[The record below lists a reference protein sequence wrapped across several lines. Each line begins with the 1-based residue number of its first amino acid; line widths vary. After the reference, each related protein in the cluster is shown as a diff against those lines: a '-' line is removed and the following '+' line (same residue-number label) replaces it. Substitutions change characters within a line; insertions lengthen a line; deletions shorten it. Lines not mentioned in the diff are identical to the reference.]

1 MISCNLNHQKYK
13 RNTSNISECPFFNL
27 CLGAETWG
35 FISVFGKFSYVTF
48 YADRSVRTSHN
59 SAANL
64 ATLAL
69 YLASFQFPLATFF
82 QKKQLFLVL
91 LETFGDSDMK
101 ARIIFTL
108 LSEQQVLP
116 CPLPRPKDLTGG
128 SVLEQQSLPAAVGA
142 GDVQPYASILGK

>member
-1 MISCNLNHQKYK
+1 MLSCNLNHQKYK

-27 CLGAETWG
+27 CLGAETCLH
-35 FISVFGKFSYVTF
+35 
-48 YADRSVRTSHN
+48 SVRTSHN

-91 LETFGDSDMK
+91 LETFGDSDVK

-142 GDVQPYASILGK
+142 GDVQPYASILRK